1 MRETSWALDSA
12 FSEKQVFFVLLK
24 LRVQGFWSE
33 SFAKSKLSTF
43 HWKWVIVFITNPGWI
58 VLWVLER
65 TQGTK
70 EKLPAE
76 RLLVLNSQFGRE
88 VAKLSTELHRE
99 DKETGDT
106 DWAYLQH
113 IRQHRV
119 SQRVINPL
127 DYEPSTLV
135 LPDPSVEGQW

>member
-1 MRETSWALDSA
+1 M
-12 FSEKQVFFVLLK
+12 
-24 LRVQGFWSE
+24 
-33 SFAKSKLSTF
+33 
-43 HWKWVIVFITNPGWI
+43 
-58 VLWVLER
+58 LER

-106 DWAYLQH
+106 D
-113 IRQHRV
+113 
-119 SQRVINPL
+119 
-127 DYEPSTLV
+127 
-135 LPDPSVEGQW
+135 

>member
-1 MRETSWALDSA
+1 
-12 FSEKQVFFVLLK
+12 
-24 LRVQGFWSE
+24 
-33 SFAKSKLSTF
+33 
-43 HWKWVIVFITNPGWI
+43 VFITNPGWI

-106 DWAYLQH
+106 D
-113 IRQHRV
+113 
-119 SQRVINPL
+119 
-127 DYEPSTLV
+127 
-135 LPDPSVEGQW
+135 